1 MQPLEEFPAQV
12 AQNLVAVLTDIDDTL
27 TFQGQLPARAYA
39 ALEALSEAGIPVVP
53 ITGRPAGWC
62 DLIAR
67 LWPVAGVVGENGAFY
82 FAYEREAKRMRRRFM
97 ATELERSS
105 NRTRL
110 HELGQRILGAVPG
123 AALSSDQP
131 YRESDLAID
140 FCEDVPALPRAAV
153 QRILALFAEAGATA
167 KVSSIHVNGWFGD
180 FDKLSM
186 TEIFLREVLGLKLEE
201 VREKVVFCGDSP
213 NDAPMFGYFPHACG
227 VANVRDF
234 PLELS
239 ALPAYVSSERGGA
252 GFVQI
257 AERILSLRGE
267 SHRF

>member
-1 MQPLEEFPAQV
+1 MQPLEQLPAQV
-12 AQNLVAVLTDIDDTL
+12 AQNLDAVLTDIDDTL
-27 TFQGQLPARAYA
+27 TSEGQLPARAYA
-39 ALEALSEAGIPVVP
+39 ALEALSRAGIPVVP

-62 DLIAR
+62 DLLAR

-82 FAYEREAKRMRRRFM
+82 FAYDRSHRRMQRRFM
-97 ATELERSS
+97 ASETQRSS
-105 NRTRL
+105 NRIRL
-110 HELGQRILGAVPG
+110 HELGKRILEQVPG
-123 AALSSDQP
+123 AALSADQP

-140 FCEDVPALPRAAV
+140 FCEDVPALPKAAV
-153 QRILALFAEAGATA
+153 QRILELFEAAGATA

-186 TEIFLREVLGLKLEE
+186 TEIFLREVLGLDLA
-201 VREKVVFCGDSP
+201 VARERIVFCGDSP

-234 PLELS
+234 ADQMS

-257 AERILSLRGE
+257 AEHILSLRG
-267 SHRF
+267 